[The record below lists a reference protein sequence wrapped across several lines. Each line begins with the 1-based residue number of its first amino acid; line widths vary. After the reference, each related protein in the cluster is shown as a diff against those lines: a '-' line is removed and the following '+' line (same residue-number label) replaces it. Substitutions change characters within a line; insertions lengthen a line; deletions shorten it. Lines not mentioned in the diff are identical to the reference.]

1 MHCNFRTILLT
12 LVCGVWA
19 ASDAAA
25 QSFFPEANITPEKSG
40 WRSPVVPTET
50 AAQLFLER
58 FRQALIAGDESV
70 LAHLI
75 MPEYGEIAMAPTFD
89 AGAAS
94 PAGGGQQILVNR
106 AMLLSA
112 AKNARAWQSMK
123 FSLGK
128 IAQHADPQSARLTLQ
143 VSVHEPSGPGQA
155 SLDDLELHLTRLG
168 QMWKVSSARG
178 LYPVLMKRALV
189 VRKSLD
195 SLFHANVPRS
205 WTLLTPREMTKNT
218 FVRRPAALKNET
230 KAEARNNAPAQVGKK
245 LFEFPFDAV
254 FYARVEQLNLPPYHH
269 RTFVQMVT
277 VPALNRIVYGDYE
290 RWVRIYAGGV
300 AEGKLNRPQG
310 IDRDSRGIVYV
321 ADTGNNRV
329 LVLEVAERPQVES
342 GPADLGTE
350 IELRYIR
357 TVGQGELSRPYDVA
371 WDDRGTPFDSLDD
384 ILWVVD
390 QGDARLG
397 NRRLV
402 GYRLQL
408 GGVKIAAE
416 FTGIDSSLQNPVA
429 VAVGRFDGVSDGHIY
444 VADDSARVVYQLF
457 FGENK
462 LRVQRLYH
470 SGEKSQIVALA
481 TDHWGNL
488 YLSDRGLRRVTKLSP
503 QMEELATLELD
514 GTATS
519 TKLSKSAPVP
529 NGSGSFSFSP
539 IFAWLFSAGNTASY
553 QAGFDQAILLHDGMQ
568 DGEMER
574 FQLGADLHVS
584 RVMLNSSLDT
594 LQLETRLTDV
604 GRAQLQLVDAS
615 NQVVHIL
622 ADAWSLA
629 GSKSY
634 AWDRRGSGD
643 RLVTPGFYRVRYS
656 AQSTYSADKIENE
669 TPEFY
674 LPLFYWEDSGAKPE
688 HDAHLVRGARSR
700 SFGPERERSMV
711 TDSQRVV
718 YRFDELMGGVRYEVR
733 AEYFSAEATV
743 EQRLLADGTVLHGTV
758 AVGEA
763 AQQTAWLP
771 IDDAVAADGMI
782 EIVVEKTGGAGA
794 ASLSQLWL
802 REANFDPRHLPPRD
816 VNAGSPPAAFALRQN
831 DPNPFSATGATPGID
846 TATTIEFSIPPDLSG
861 PVTLR
866 VFDVKG
872 EPVRTLV
879 SGKLRPGTYTQSWN
893 GADDGH
899 RHARSGIYFYSLTG
913 ANFQQTKKLVL
924 MR

>member
-1 MHCNFRTILLT
+1 MHCNFRAILLT

-25 QSFFPEANITPEKSG
+25 QSFFPEANFTPEKSG

-58 FRQALIAGDESV
+58 FRQALVAGDESV
-70 LAHLI
+70 LSYLI

-89 AGAAS
+89 AVVAP
-94 PAGGGQQILVNR
+94 PAGGGNQQILVNR

-112 AKNARAWQSMK
+112 AKHARAWQSMK

-128 IAQHADPQSARLTLQ
+128 IAQHADPQTARLTLQ
-143 VSVHEPSGPGQA
+143 VSVHETSGPGQ
-155 SLDDLELHLTRLG
+155 SSVDNLELHLTRLG

-178 LYPVLMKRALV
+178 LYPVLLKRALV

-195 SLFHANVPRS
+195 SLFYSNVSPW
-205 WTLLTPREMTKNT
+205 WTLLTPREVTKNT
-218 FVRRPAALKNET
+218 FVRRPAALTNEI
-230 KAEARNNAPAQVGKK
+230 KSEARHNAPEQIGKK
-245 LFEFPFDAV
+245 LFEFPFDAA
-254 FYARVEQLNLPPYHH
+254 FYAQVKSLNSPPYQQS
-269 RTFVQMVT
+269 TFVQMVT
-277 VPALNRIVYGDYE
+277 DPASNRIVYGDYE
-290 RWVRIYAGGV
+290 RWGRIYAGGV

-329 LVLEVAERPQVES
+329 LVLEVAERSQVES

-350 IELRYIR
+350 IELRYLR
-357 TVGQGELSRPYDVA
+357 TVGQGELSRPFDVA

-384 ILWVVD
+384 MLWVVD
-390 QGDARLG
+390 QGK
-397 NRRLV
+397 RRLV

-416 FTGIDSSLQNPVA
+416 FYGIDSSLQNPVA
-429 VAVGRFDGVSDGHIY
+429 VAVGRFDGASDGHLY

-470 SGEKSQIVALA
+470 AGEKSQIVALA

-488 YLSDRGLRRVTKLSP
+488 YLSDQGLGRVIKLSP
-503 QMEELATLELD
+503 QMEELATLEID
-514 GTATS
+514 KTTANNETPP
-519 TKLSKSAPVP
+519 SASGPTV
-529 NGSGSFSFSP
+529 SGSFRFSP
-539 IFAWLFSAGNTASY
+539 IFAWLFSASNTASY
-553 QAGFDQAILLHDGMQ
+553 QAGFDQAILLNDRMQ

-574 FQLGADLHVS
+574 YQLGINLNVA
-584 RVMLNSSLDT
+584 RIMLNSSLDT

-604 GRAQLQLVDAS
+604 GRVQMQLVDAS

-622 ADAWSLA
+622 TDEWALA
-629 GSKSY
+629 GSKPY
-634 AWDRRGSGD
+634 VWDRRGSGD
-643 RLVTPGFYRVRYS
+643 RLVAPGFYRVRY
-656 AQSTYSADKIENE
+656 ACQSTYGDDKIEDE

-674 LPLFYWEDSGAKPE
+674 LPLLYWEDSGAKPE
-688 HDAHLVRGARSR
+688 HDAHLVQGTRNR
-700 SFGPERERSMV
+700 SFGLVSGRTV
-711 TDSQRVV
+711 ATDPRHVV
-718 YRFDELMGGVRYEVR
+718 YRFDELMSGVRYEVR
-733 AEYFSAEATV
+733 AEYFSGAPAV
-743 EQRLLADGTVLHGTV
+743 EQRLLADNTILHGTV
-758 AVGEA
+758 AVGEVP
-763 AQQTAWLP
+763 QQTAWLP
-771 IDDAVAADGMI
+771 IDDAVTADGVA
-782 EIVVEKTGGAGA
+782 EIVVEKTGGDGA

-816 VNAGSPPAAFALRQN
+816 VNAGSAPVAFDLKQN

-866 VFDVKG
+866 VFDVQG
-872 EPVRTLV
+872 QPVRTLV
-879 SGKLRPGTYTQSWN
+879 DGNLRPGTYTQSWN
-893 GADDGH
+893 GADDTH
-899 RHARSGIYFYSLTG
+899 RYARSGIYFYSLTG

-924 MR
+924 MK

>member
-25 QSFFPEANITPEKSG
+25 QSFFSEANSSPEKAG

-70 LAHLI
+70 LAHLVV
-75 MPEYGEIAMAPTFD
+75 PEYGEIAVAPTFD
-89 AGAAS
+89 AVA
-94 PAGGGQQILVNR
+94 PAGGGSRQILVNR
-106 AMLLSA
+106 AMFLAA

-123 FSLGK
+123 FSLAK
-128 IAQHADPQSARLTLQ
+128 IVQHADPHSARLTLQ
-143 VSVHEPSGPGQA
+143 VSVHETSGPGQ
-155 SLDDLELHLTRLG
+155 SNVDNLELHLTRLG

-195 SLFHANVPRS
+195 SLFHANVSPW
-205 WTLLTPREMTKNT
+205 WTLLTPREVTKNA
-218 FVRRPAALKNET
+218 FVHWPKSGET
-230 KAEARNNAPAQVGKK
+230 KLAPAGKK
-245 LFEFPFDAV
+245 LFALPFDAA
-254 FYARVEQLNLPPYHH
+254 FYARVEQQNLSPYHH

-277 VPALNRIVYGDYE
+277 DPASNRIVYGDYE
-290 RWVRIYAGGV
+290 RWVRVYAGGV

-321 ADTGNNRV
+321 ADTDNNRV
-329 LVLEVAERPQVES
+329 LVLEVAERPRVES

-350 IELRYIR
+350 IELRYLR

-384 ILWVVD
+384 MLWVVD
-390 QGDARLG
+390 QGK
-397 NRRLV
+397 RRLV

-408 GGVKIAAE
+408 GGVKIATE
-416 FTGIDSSLQNPVA
+416 FFGVDSSLQNPVA
-429 VAVGRFDGVSDGHIY
+429 VAVGRFDGASDGHLY

-470 SGEKSQIVALA
+470 AGEKSQIAALA

-503 QMEELATLELD
+503 QMEELAALEID
-514 GTATS
+514 GIAPS
-519 TKLSKSAPVP
+519 TKLPNSASAPHI
-529 NGSGSFSFSP
+529 GSSFRFSP
-539 IFAWLFSAGNTASY
+539 IFAWMFAAGNTASY
-553 QAGFDQAILLHDGMQ
+553 QAGFDQAILLGDRMQ
-568 DGEMER
+568 NGEMER
-574 FQLGADLHVS
+574 FQLGVDLNVSHVK
-584 RVMLNSSLDT
+584 LNASLDT
-594 LQLETRLTDV
+594 LQLATRLTDV
-604 GRAQLQLVDAS
+604 GRTQMQLVDAN

-622 ADAWSLA
+622 ADAWTLA
-629 GSKSY
+629 GKKSY
-634 AWDRRGSGD
+634 MWDRRGSGD
-643 RLVTPGFYRVRYS
+643 RLVAPGFYRVRYS

-688 HDAHLVRGARSR
+688 HDTHLVRGTRSR
-700 SFGPERERSMV
+700 SFGATSGRTVV
-711 TDSQRVV
+711 TDPQRVV
-718 YRFDELMGGVRYEVR
+718 YRFDELMSSVNYEVR
-733 AEYFSAEATV
+733 AEYFSGEATV
-743 EQRLLADGTVLHGTV
+743 EQRLLADSTVLHRPV
-758 AVGEA
+758 AVGEIP
-763 AQQTAWLP
+763 QQTAWLR
-771 IDDAVAADGMI
+771 INEAVAADGVV

-816 VNAGSPPAAFALRQN
+816 VNAGSVPAAFELKQN
-831 DPNPFSATGATPGID
+831 DPNPFSATGATPGVD

-872 EPVRTLV
+872 QPVRTLV
-879 SGKLRPGTYTQSWN
+879 DGKLRPGTYTQSWN
-893 GADDGH
+893 GADDAH

-924 MR
+924 MK

>member
-19 ASDAAA
+19 ASDAVA
-25 QSFFPEANITPEKSG
+25 QSFFPEANFTPEKSG

-50 AAQLFLER
+50 AAQLFLEK

-70 LAHLI
+70 LTHLV

-94 PAGGGQQILVNR
+94 PAGGNQQILVNR

-143 VSVHEPSGPGQA
+143 VSVHETSGPGQP
-155 SLDDLELHLTRLG
+155 SVDNLELHLTRLG

-195 SLFHANVPRS
+195 SLFYSNASPW
-205 WTLLTPREMTKNT
+205 WTLLTPREVTKNT

-230 KAEARNNAPAQVGKK
+230 KSEARNNAPEQTGKK
-245 LFEFPFDAV
+245 LFELPFDAA
-254 FYARVEQLNLPPYHH
+254 FYAHVEQLNLPPYHY

-277 VPALNRIVYGDYE
+277 DPALNRIVYGDYE

-329 LVLEVAERPQVES
+329 LMLEVAEKPKVES

-350 IELRYIR
+350 IELRYLR
-357 TVGQGELSRPYDVA
+357 TVGQGELSRPSDVA

-384 ILWVVD
+384 MLWVVD
-390 QGDARLG
+390 QGK
-397 NRRLV
+397 RRLV

-429 VAVGRFDGVSDGHIY
+429 VAVGRFDGASDGHLY

-470 SGEKSQIVALA
+470 SGEKSQIAALA

-488 YLSDRGLRRVTKLSP
+488 YLSDRGLRRVIKLNP
-503 QMEELATLELD
+503 QMEELAALEID
-514 GTATS
+514 ETATS
-519 TKLSKSAPVP
+519 TGLSKSASASDI
-529 NGSGSFSFSP
+529 GGSFRFSP

-553 QAGFDQAILLHDGMQ
+553 QAGFDQAILLNDRMQ

-574 FQLGADLHVS
+574 YQLGIDLNVA
-584 RVMLNSSLDT
+584 RVRLNSSLDT
-594 LQLETRLTDV
+594 LQLATRLTDV
-604 GRAQLQLVDAS
+604 GRVQMQLVDAS

-629 GSKSY
+629 GNKSY
-634 AWDRRGSGD
+634 VWDRRGSGD
-643 RLVTPGFYRVRYS
+643 RLVAPGFYRVRYS
-656 AQSTYSADKIENE
+656 AQSTYSVDKIENE

-688 HDAHLVRGARSR
+688 HDTHLVQGTRSR
-700 SFGPERERSMV
+700 SFGPASGRTVV
-711 TDSQRVV
+711 TDSRRVV
-718 YRFDELMGGVRYEVR
+718 YRFDELMSGVSYEVR
-733 AEYFSAEATV
+733 AEYFSGEATV
-743 EQRLLADGTVLHGTV
+743 EQRLLADSTVLHGTV
-758 AVGEA
+758 NGGEIP
-763 AQQTAWLP
+763 QQTAWLP
-771 IDDAVAADGMI
+771 IDDAVAADGVI

-816 VNAGSPPAAFALRQN
+816 VNSGAMPAAFELKQN

-866 VFDVKG
+866 VFDVQG
-872 EPVRTLV
+872 QPVRTLID
-879 SGKLRPGTYTQSWN
+879 GKLRPGTYTQSWN
-893 GADDGH
+893 GADDTH

-924 MR
+924 MK